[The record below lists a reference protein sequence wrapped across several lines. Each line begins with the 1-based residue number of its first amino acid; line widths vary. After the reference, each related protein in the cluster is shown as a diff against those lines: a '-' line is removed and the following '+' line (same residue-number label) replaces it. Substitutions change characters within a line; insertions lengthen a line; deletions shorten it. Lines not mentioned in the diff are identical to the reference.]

1 MITLWVVLYVMAVA
15 KFLHAADLHLGAP
28 LESLG
33 ETIDS
38 ASFERVKF
46 LVNRAF
52 DRLVD
57 VAMEENVDFVV
68 LAGDVYDS
76 ADRDPGARR
85 RLLLGLRRL
94 TENNIKVF
102 MVHGNHDPLTRDI
115 KNMALPEGVTVFPA
129 GKLGSATVTM
139 SNGVEVTVAGV
150 SYAKKEETEN
160 LVPLFAG
167 LTGNTIVGVLHT
179 NVGGDSSV
187 HKNYA
192 PSTAAE
198 LQSSPVH
205 YWALGHI
212 HKRSVNSIGSGWWAY
227 PGNLQGRS
235 VKSSECGPKG
245 VLIVDIED
253 DGRVLEPRF
262 VDCSMVRFERVSVLV
277 DSVEEITQLND
288 VVNEALAGVVADAS
302 GVPVLV
308 RLELTG
314 ATDLAEIRSMDTP
327 SWKSTVESMLEEA
340 FGVMGDGSIVKVRT
354 SCRAKIDLTA
364 ERERKTVLA
373 AALKQLDELNLDA
386 ESRNAV
392 IDVLVNAMTEAS

>member
-1 MITLWVVLYVMAVA
+1 MATA
-15 KFLHAADLHLGAP
+15 RFLHAADLHLGAP

-33 ETIDS
+33 ESIDS
-38 ASFERVKF
+38 ASFERVKS

-57 VAMEENVDFVV
+57 VAIEEGVEFVV
-68 LAGDVYDS
+68 LAGDVYDT
-76 ADRDPGARR
+76 AERDPGAQR

-115 KNMALPEGVTVFPA
+115 KNMTLPEGVVVFPA
-129 GKLGSATVTM
+129 GKLGSEIVTM
-139 SNGVEVTVAGV
+139 RNGVKVTVAGV

-167 LTGNTIVGVLHT
+167 LTGSTIVGVLHT
-179 NVGGDSSV
+179 NVGGENLV

-192 PSTAAE
+192 PSTATE

-245 VLIVDIED
+245 VLIVDVED

-262 VDCSMVRFERVSVLV
+262 VDCSMVRFERVSVPV

-288 VVNEALAGVVADAS
+288 VVNEALARVVADAS

-314 ATDLAEIRSMDTP
+314 ATDLAQIRSVDAS

-354 SCRAKIDLTA
+354 SCRAKIDLAA

-373 AALKQLDELNLDA
+373 AALRQLDELDLDA
-386 ESRNAV
+386 ESRSAV
-392 IDVLVNAMTEAS
+392 IDALVNAWTEAS

>member
-1 MITLWVVLYVMAVA
+1 MAIA
-15 KFLHAADLHLGAP
+15 RFLHAADLHLGAP

-33 ETIDS
+33 ESIDS
-38 ASFERVKF
+38 ASFERVKS

-57 VAMEENVDFVV
+57 VAIEEDVEFVV
-68 LAGDVYDS
+68 LAGDVYDT
-76 ADRDPGARR
+76 ADRDPGAQR

-115 KNMALPEGVTVFPA
+115 KNMALPEGVVVFPA
-129 GKLGSATVTM
+129 GKLGSEIVTM
-139 SNGVEVTVAGV
+139 RNGVEVTVAGV

-167 LTGNTIVGVLHT
+167 LTGSTIVGVLHT
-179 NVGGDSSV
+179 NVGGENLV

-192 PSTAAE
+192 PSTATE

-245 VLIVDIED
+245 VLIVDVDD

-262 VDCSMVRFERVSVLV
+262 VDCSMVRFERVSVSV

-288 VVNEALAGVVADAS
+288 VVNEALSRVVGDAS

-314 ATDLAEIRSMDTP
+314 ATDLAQICSMDAS

-354 SCRAKIDLTA
+354 SCRAKIDLAA

-373 AALKQLDELNLDA
+373 AALKQLDELDLDA
-386 ESRNAV
+386 ESRSAV